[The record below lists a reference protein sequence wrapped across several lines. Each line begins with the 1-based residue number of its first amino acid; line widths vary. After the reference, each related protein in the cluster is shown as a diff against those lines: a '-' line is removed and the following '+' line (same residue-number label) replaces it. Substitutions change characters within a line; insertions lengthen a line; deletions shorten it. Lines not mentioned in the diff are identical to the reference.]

1 MRVAAKTAYTSLRIL
16 LVYECNANVVYFD
29 GVQLFTASGQR
40 VSKTVGGTTYN
51 YHYLGDQ
58 LVEMAWGANRMH
70 FTYDA
75 VGPMSVNFN
84 GTEYFYLKNAQGD
97 VTGLVDSAGAK
108 VVHYTYDPWGEVW
121 SVGGTLSSTLGT
133 LNPLRYRGY
142 VYDTETGL
150 YYVSSRYYDPEIG
163 RWINADGYVST
174 GQGVLGNNMFA
185 YCGNNPVN
193 RVDPTGQFWSEIWEF
208 AKTAVAE
215 IGKAMGVM
223 SPAYAGCGGAAV
235 ADGPLPFGDIVAA
248 AGAALLTVGAIGYGI
263 YQATQAP
270 AISIPKA
277 EEKAEAI
284 PAPPPTPTVIYRY
297 GGTNPGNLTPKA
309 KDKYTGLSFSTVPMP
324 GAAMTT
330 IEALNATGVVY
341 AVQDGPTHVGVR
353 PVGAPIEAWINAGSG
368 SIWIQAVKSVVI
380 KWDGGY

>member
-1 MRVAAKTAYTSLRIL
+1 MVRLIS
-16 LVYECNANVVYFD
+16 
-29 GVQLFTASGQR
+29 ASGA
-40 VSKTVGGTTYN
+40 TEAMY
-51 YHYLGDQ
+51 
-58 LVEMAWGANRMH
+58 
-70 FTYDA
+70 TYDA
-75 VGPMSVNFN
+75 WGKILSVTD
-84 GTEYFYLKNAQGD
+84 GSGSAVSD
-97 VTGLVDSAGAK
+97 VSHIANV
-108 VVHYTYDPWGEVW
+108 
-121 SVGGTLSSTLGT
+121 
-133 LNPLRYRGY
+133 NPIRYRGY
-142 VYDTETGL
+142 YYDVETGF

-193 RVDPTGQFWSEIWEF
+193 RVDHTGQFWSEIWEF

-223 SPAYAGCGGAAV
+223 SPAYAGCGGVAV

-270 AISIPKA
+270 AVSIPKA

-324 GAAMTT
+324 GAAVTT

-341 AVQDGPTHVGVR
+341 AVQDGPTHVSVR
-353 PVGAPIEAWINAGSG
+353 PVGATMEDWINAGSG
-368 SIWIQAVKSVVI
+368 SIWTQAVKSVVI